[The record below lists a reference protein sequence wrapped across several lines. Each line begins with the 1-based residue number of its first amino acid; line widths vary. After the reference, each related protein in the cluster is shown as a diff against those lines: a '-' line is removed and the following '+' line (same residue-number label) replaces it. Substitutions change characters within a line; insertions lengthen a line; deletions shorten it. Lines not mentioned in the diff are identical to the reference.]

1 MRYAE
6 ILSSRASLR
15 RAARAHAARCPFRQ
29 ASVSRRQF
37 LHSAAG
43 VTAFAAAFGSSVS
56 RAGAASAAPGIGLV
70 LPIPATLELFGEEF
84 HVQAPP
90 LTGADSDP
98 ASVYNFEGVS
108 ALAFISGS
116 VDRTDRKTG
125 ESRTM
130 PFAFNDMRFMQGR
143 FRGRDG
149 HVRDATFAFT

>member
-1 MRYAE
+1 MKAE
-6 ILSSRASLR
+6 ILSARARLR

-29 ASVSRRQF
+29 TSVSRRQF

-43 VTAFAAAFGSSVS
+43 VTAFAATFGSSVS
-56 RAGAASAAPGIGLV
+56 RARAASAAPGIGLV

-90 LTGADSDP
+90 VTGVDSDP